1 VRSPIDDEIRQIF
14 DQCSGIVE
22 GEVATYIPELA
33 AADPTAHGL
42 CVMSVEGHC
51 YAYGAVDVPFTIQSI
66 SKVFAYAL
74 ALETH
79 GFDAVDELI
88 DVEPSGEAFNELS
101 LDPRTHRPRNPMIN
115 AGAITASSLLPGDGP
130 EQQVAALLD
139 YLAAFVGH
147 PLTVDARVY
156 ASEAATGH
164 RNRAIAHLLRSVDV
178 LTSDPMAAVD
188 VYFRQCSLQ
197 VTARDLALMAA
208 TLANGGVQPTTGRL
222 LVSRAVLRRVLS
234 VMAGCGMYDG
244 AGHWL
249 TEVGL
254 PAKSGVSGGILAVL
268 PSQFGV
274 ASYAPPLNEH
284 GNSVR
289 GVAAFRSLS
298 QHYGSHLFEPRLGRL
313 HTVRHRTADA
323 DDPTT
328 VRYSLQG
335 DLDVAGTE
343 SVLWQLTDEPSST
356 RRVVVD
362 LGATDR
368 VSGHAGE
375 LLAEMS
381 RRYLVDGRTL
391 EVVDPQELLA
401 GVPDVTRLPDGD
413 PPA

>member
-1 VRSPIDDEIRQIF
+1 MRSPIDDEIRQIF

-42 CVMSVEGHC
+42 CVMSVEGHS
-51 YAYGAVDVPFTIQSI
+51 YAYGAVDVPFTVQSI

-79 GFDAVDELI
+79 GFETVDELI

-101 LDPRTHRPRNPMIN
+101 LDARTHRPRNPMIN

-130 EQQVAALLD
+130 EQQVTALLD
-139 YLAAFVGH
+139 YLAGFVDH
-147 PLTVDARVY
+147 PLTVDDRVY
-156 ASEAATGH
+156 ASEASTGH
-164 RNRAIAHLLRSVDV
+164 RNRAIAYLLRSVDV
-178 LTSDPMAAVD
+178 LRTDPMAAVD
-188 VYFRQCSLQ
+188 VYFRQCSVQ

-208 TLANGGVQPTTGRL
+208 TLANGGVQPTTGKL

-274 ASYAPPLNEH
+274 ASFAPPLNEH

-298 QHYGSHLFEPRLGRL
+298 EHYGSHLFEPRLGRL
-313 HTVRHRTADA
+313 HTVRHRTTDV
-323 DDPTT
+323 DDPGT
-328 VRYSLQG
+328 VRYALQG

-343 SVLWQLTDEPSST
+343 SVLWQLTSEPPST

-368 VSGHAGE
+368 VSAHAGE

-391 EVVDPQELLA
+391 EVVDPQELLT
-401 GVPDVTRLPDGD
+401 GIPDVTRLT
-413 PPA
+413 

>member
-1 VRSPIDDEIRQIF
+1 MRSPIDDEIRQIF
-14 DQCSGIVE
+14 DQCSGISD

-42 CVMSVEGHC
+42 CVMSVEGHS

-66 SKVFAYAL
+66 SKIFAYAL
-74 ALETH
+74 ALETR
-79 GFDAVDELI
+79 GFEEVDALI

-101 LDPRTHRPRNPMIN
+101 LDSRTRRPRNPMIN
-115 AGAITASSLLPGDGP
+115 AGAITASSLLPGSSPD
-130 EQQVAALLD
+130 QQLAGLLA
-139 YLAAFVGH
+139 YLSAFVDH
-147 PLTVDARVY
+147 PLEIDERVY

-164 RNRAIAHLLRSVDV
+164 RNRAIAYLLRSVDV
-178 LTSDPMAAVD
+178 IRGDPMAAVD
-188 VYFRQCSLQ
+188 VYFRQCSIR
-197 VTARDLALMAA
+197 VTARDLAMFAA
-208 TLANGGVQPTTGRL
+208 VLANGGVQPSTGRL
-222 LVSRAVLRRVLS
+222 LVSRDVLRRVLS

-274 ASYAPPLNEH
+274 SSFAPPLNEH

-298 QHYGSHLFEPRLGRL
+298 LRYGSHLFEPRVGRL
-313 HTVRHRTADA
+313 HTVRRRTEDP
-323 DDPTT
+323 DDPGT
-328 VRYSLQG
+328 VRYALQG

-343 SVLWQLTDEPSST
+343 SVLWQLMTEPGST

-362 LGATDR
+362 LGVADR
-368 VSGHAGE
+368 ISGHAGE
-375 LLAEMS
+375 LLAEMA

-391 EVVDPQELLA
+391 EFIDPQGLLA
-401 GVPDVTRLPDGD
+401 GAPDVATSP
-413 PPA
+413 

>member
-1 VRSPIDDEIRQIF
+1 MRSPIDDEIRQIF
-14 DQCSGIVE
+14 DQCSGIDG

-33 AADPTAHGL
+33 DADPTAHGL
-42 CVMSVEGHC
+42 CVMSVEGHS

-79 GFDAVDELI
+79 GFDAVDALI

-101 LDPRTHRPRNPMIN
+101 LDARTHRPRNPMIN

-130 EQQVAALLD
+130 AQQVGALLD
-139 YLAAFVGH
+139 YLAAFVDH
-147 PLTVDARVY
+147 PLTVDERVH

-178 LTSDPMAAVD
+178 LTGDPMAAVD
-188 VYFRQCSLQ
+188 VYFQQCSVQ

-208 TLANGGVQPTTGRL
+208 TLANGGVQPATGRL

-254 PAKSGVSGGILAVL
+254 PAKSGVSGGLLAVL

-298 QHYGSHLFEPRLGRL
+298 ERYGSHLFEPRVGRL
-313 HTVRHRTADA
+313 HTVRHRTVDA
-323 DDPTT
+323 HDPGT
-328 VRYSLQG
+328 VRYALQG

-343 SVLWQLTDEPSST
+343 SVLWQLTSEPDST

-368 VSGHAGE
+368 VSEHAGQ

-391 EVVDPQELLA
+391 ELVDPQELLA
-401 GVPDVTRLPDGD
+401 GVPDLTRLD
-413 PPA
+413 

>member
-14 DQCSGIVE
+14 DQCSGIDA

-42 CVMSVEGHC
+42 CVMSVEGHS

-66 SKVFAYAL
+66 SKIFAYAL

-79 GFDAVDELI
+79 GFEAVDELI

-101 LDPRTHRPRNPMIN
+101 LDAQTHRPRNPMIN
-115 AGAITASSLLPGDGP
+115 AGAITASSLLPGTAP
-130 EQQVAALLD
+130 EQQLAALLH
-139 YLAAFVGH
+139 YLSAFIGH
-147 PLTVDARVY
+147 PLQIDDRVY

-164 RNRAIAHLLRSVDV
+164 RNRAIAHLLRSVGVIDG
-178 LTSDPMAAVD
+178 DPMAAVD
-188 VYFRQCSLQ
+188 VYFRQCSIQ
-197 VTARDLALMAA
+197 VTTRDLALLAA

-222 LVSRAVLRRVLS
+222 LVSPAVLRRVLS
-234 VMAGCGMYDG
+234 VMASCGMYDG
-244 AGHWL
+244 AGHWM

-289 GVAAFRSLS
+289 GVASFRSLS
-298 QHYGSHLFEPRLGRL
+298 QRYGSHLFEPRVGRL
-313 HTVRHRTADA
+313 HTVRHRTEDA
-323 DDPTT
+323 GDQGT
-328 VRYSLQG
+328 VRYALQG

-343 SVLWQLTDEPSST
+343 SVLWQLMTEPDST

-362 LGATDR
+362 LGAADR
-368 VSGHAGE
+368 ISGHAGE

-391 EVVDPQELLA
+391 AFIDPQGLLA
-401 GVPDVTRLPDGD
+401 GAPDVDRLS
-413 PPA
+413 

>member
-1 VRSPIDDEIRQIF
+1 MRSPIDDEIRQIF
-14 DQCSGIVE
+14 DQCSGISD

-42 CVMSVEGHC
+42 CVMSVEGHS

-66 SKVFAYAL
+66 SKIFAYAL
-74 ALETH
+74 ALETR
-79 GFDAVDELI
+79 GFEEVDALI

-101 LDPRTHRPRNPMIN
+101 LDSRTHRPRNPMIN
-115 AGAITASSLLPGDGP
+115 AGAITASSLLPGSSPD
-130 EQQVAALLD
+130 QQLAGLLA
-139 YLAAFVGH
+139 YLSAFVDH
-147 PLTVDARVY
+147 PLEIDERVY

-164 RNRAIAHLLRSVDV
+164 RNRAIAYLLRSVDV
-178 LTSDPMAAVD
+178 LRGDPMAAVD
-188 VYFRQCSLQ
+188 VYFRQCSIR
-197 VTARDLALMAA
+197 VTARDLAMFAA
-208 TLANGGVQPTTGRL
+208 VLANGGVQPTTGRL
-222 LVSRAVLRRVLS
+222 LVSRDVLRRVLS

-274 ASYAPPLNEH
+274 SSYAPRLNEH

-298 QHYGSHLFEPRLGRL
+298 LRYGSHLFEPRVGRL
-313 HTVRHRTADA
+313 HTVRRRTEDP
-323 DDPTT
+323 DDPGT
-328 VRYSLQG
+328 VRYALQG

-343 SVLWQLTDEPSST
+343 SVLWQLMTEPDST

-362 LGATDR
+362 LGVADR
-368 VSGHAGE
+368 ISGHAGE
-375 LLAEMS
+375 LLAEMG

-391 EVVDPQELLA
+391 EFIDPQGLLA
-401 GVPDVTRLPDGD
+401 GAPDVATLP
-413 PPA
+413 

>member
-156 ASEAATGH
+156 AAEAATGH

-197 VTARDLALMAA
+197 VTTRDLALMAA

-401 GVPDVTRLPDGD
+401 GVPDVTRSD
-413 PPA
+413 

>member
-1 VRSPIDDEIRQIF
+1 
-14 DQCSGIVE
+14 
-22 GEVATYIPELA
+22 
-33 AADPTAHGL
+33 
-42 CVMSVEGHC
+42 MSVEGHS

-66 SKVFAYAL
+66 SKIFAYAL

-79 GFDAVDELI
+79 GFEAVDELI

-101 LDPRTHRPRNPMIN
+101 LDAQTHRPRNPMIN
-115 AGAITASSLLPGDGP
+115 AGAITASSLLPGTAP
-130 EQQVAALLD
+130 EQQLAALLH
-139 YLAAFVGH
+139 YLSAFVGH
-147 PLTVDARVY
+147 PLEIDDRVY

-164 RNRAIAHLLRSVDV
+164 RNRAIAHLLRSVGV
-178 LTSDPMAAVD
+178 IGGDPMAAVD
-188 VYFRQCSLQ
+188 VYFRQCSIQ
-197 VTARDLALMAA
+197 VTTRDLALLAA

-222 LVSRAVLRRVLS
+222 LVSPAVLRRVLS
-234 VMAGCGMYDG
+234 VMASCGMYDG
-244 AGHWL
+244 AGHWM

-289 GVAAFRSLS
+289 GVASFRALS
-298 QHYGSHLFEPRLGRL
+298 QRYGSHLFEPRVGRL
-313 HTVRHRTADA
+313 HTVRHRTEDA
-323 DDPTT
+323 GDPGT
-328 VRYSLQG
+328 VRYALQG

-343 SVLWQLTDEPSST
+343 SVLWQLMTEPDST

-362 LGATDR
+362 LGVADR
-368 VSGHAGE
+368 ISGHAGE

-391 EVVDPQELLA
+391 AFIDPQGLLA
-401 GVPDVTRLPDGD
+401 GAPDVDRLS
-413 PPA
+413 

>member
-1 VRSPIDDEIRQIF
+1 VRSPIDDEIRDIF
-14 DQCSGIVE
+14 DRCAVIGD
-22 GEVATYIPELA
+22 GEVAAYIPELA
-33 AADPTAHGL
+33 TADPSAYGL

-74 ALETH
+74 ALETR
-79 GFDAVDELI
+79 GFDAVDALI

-101 LDPRTHRPRNPMIN
+101 LDSRTRRPRNPMIN
-115 AGAITASSLLPGDGP
+115 AGAITASSLLPGEGP
-130 EQQVAALLD
+130 EEQLAALLD
-139 YLAAFVGH
+139 YLGAFVDH
-147 PLTVDARVY
+147 PLEIDERVY
-156 ASEAATGH
+156 SSEAATGH

-178 LTSDPMAAVD
+178 ISGDPMAAVD
-188 VYFRQCSLQ
+188 VYFRQCSIR
-197 VTARDLALMAA
+197 VTARDLALLAA
-208 TLANGGVQPTTGRL
+208 TLANGGVQPCTGRL

-234 VMAGCGMYDG
+234 VMASCGMYDG
-244 AGHWL
+244 AGHWM

-274 ASYAPPLNEH
+274 ASFSPPLNDH

-298 QHYGSHLFEPRLGRL
+298 QRYGSHLFEPRVGRL
-313 HTVRHRTADA
+313 HTVRHRTLDT
-323 DDPTT
+323 DDDST
-328 VRYSLQG
+328 VRYALQG

-343 SVLWQLTDEPSST
+343 SVLWQLMTEPAGT
-356 RRVVVD
+356 RRVVID
-362 LGATDR
+362 LTATDR
-368 VSGHAGE
+368 ISGNAGE

-391 EVVDPQELLA
+391 EFVDPQELLVDA
-401 GVPDVTRLPDGD
+401 PDVARPS
-413 PPA
+413 

>member
-1 VRSPIDDEIRQIF
+1 MRSPIDDEIRDIF
-14 DQCSGIVE
+14 DRCAAIGE
-22 GEVATYIPELA
+22 GQVATYISELA
-33 AADPTAHGL
+33 TADPSAYGL

-66 SKVFAYAL
+66 SKIFAYAL
-74 ALETH
+74 ALETR
-79 GFDAVDELI
+79 GFDAVDALI

-101 LDPRTHRPRNPMIN
+101 LDSRTRRPRNPMIN
-115 AGAITASSLLPGDGP
+115 AGAITASSLLPGEGP
-130 EQQVAALLD
+130 EQQVAALLSC
-139 YLAAFVGH
+139 LGSFVDH
-147 PLTVDARVY
+147 PLEIDERVY

-178 LTSDPMAAVD
+178 IGGDPMAAVD
-188 VYFRQCSLQ
+188 VYFRQCSIL
-197 VTARDLALMAA
+197 VTARDLALLAA
-208 TLANGGVQPTTGRL
+208 TLANGGVQPSTGRL

-234 VMAGCGMYDG
+234 VMASCGMYDG
-244 AGHWL
+244 AGHWM

-298 QHYGSHLFEPRLGRL
+298 ERYGSHLFEPRVGRL
-313 HTVRHRTADA
+313 HTVRHRTQDA
-323 DDPTT
+323 DDCAT
-328 VRYSLQG
+328 VRYALQG

-343 SVLWQLTDEPSST
+343 SVLWQLMTEPTGT
-356 RRVVVD
+356 RRVVID
-362 LGATDR
+362 LTATDR
-368 VSGHAGE
+368 ISGHAGE

-391 EVVDPQELLA
+391 EFVDPQELLVGA
-401 GVPDVTRLPDGD
+401 PDVARLL
-413 PPA
+413 

>member
-1 VRSPIDDEIRQIF
+1 MRSPIDDEIRQIF
-14 DQCSGIVE
+14 DQCAGI
-22 GEVATYIPELA
+22 GDGQVATYIPELA
-33 AADPTAHGL
+33 DADPTAHGL
-42 CVMSVEGHC
+42 CVMSVEGHS

-101 LDPRTHRPRNPMIN
+101 LDSRTHRPRNPMIN
-115 AGAITASSLLPGDGP
+115 AGAITASSLLPGEGP
-130 EQQVAALLD
+130 EEQVAALLD
-139 YLAAFVGH
+139 YLSAFVDH
-147 PLTVDARVY
+147 QLIVDDRVY

-164 RNRAIAHLLRSVDV
+164 RNRAIAYLLRSVDV
-178 LTSDPMAAVD
+178 LTGDPMAAVD
-188 VYFRQCSLQ
+188 VYFRQCSIQ

-298 QHYGSHLFEPRLGRL
+298 QRYGSHLFEPRLGRL

-323 DDPTT
+323 DDPAT
-328 VRYSLQG
+328 VSYSLQG

-343 SVLWQLTDEPSST
+343 SVLWQLTDEPLST
-356 RRVVVD
+356 RRVVID

-391 EVVDPQELLA
+391 EVVDPQQLLA
-401 GVPDVTRLPDGD
+401 GVADVTRLP
-413 PPA
+413 

>member
-1 VRSPIDDEIRQIF
+1 MRSPIDDEIRDIF
-14 DQCSGIVE
+14 DRCAVISE
-22 GEVATYIPELA
+22 GRVATYIPELA
-33 AADPTAHGL
+33 TADPSAYGL

-66 SKVFAYAL
+66 SKIFAYAL
-74 ALETH
+74 ALETR
-79 GFDAVDELI
+79 GFDAVDALI

-101 LDPRTHRPRNPMIN
+101 LDSRTRRPRNPMIN
-115 AGAITASSLLPGDGP
+115 AGAITASSLLPGEGP
-130 EQQVAALLD
+130 EQQLAALLG
-139 YLAAFVGH
+139 YLGAFVDH
-147 PLTVDARVY
+147 PLEIDDQVY

-178 LTSDPMAAVD
+178 IGGDPMAAVD
-188 VYFRQCSLQ
+188 VYFRQCSIR
-197 VTARDLALMAA
+197 VTARDLALLAA

-234 VMAGCGMYDG
+234 VMASCGMYDG
-244 AGHWL
+244 AGHWM

-298 QHYGSHLFEPRLGRL
+298 DRYGSHLFEPRVGRL
-313 HTVRHRTADA
+313 HTVRHRTRDA
-323 DDPTT
+323 EDPGT
-328 VRYSLQG
+328 VRYALQG

-343 SVLWQLTDEPSST
+343 SVLWQLMTEPTGT

-362 LGATDR
+362 LTATDR
-368 VSGHAGE
+368 ISGHAGE

-391 EVVDPQELLA
+391 EFRDPQELLVGA
-401 GVPDVTRLPDGD
+401 PDVARLP
-413 PPA
+413 

>member
-1 VRSPIDDEIRQIF
+1 MRSPIDDEIRQIF
-14 DQCSGIVE
+14 DQCSGIDE

-33 AADPTAHGL
+33 DADPTAHGL
-42 CVMSVEGHC
+42 CVMSVEGHS
-51 YAYGAVDVPFTIQSI
+51 YAYGAVDVGFTIQSI

-74 ALETH
+74 ALESH
-79 GFDAVDELI
+79 GFDAVDALI

-101 LDPRTHRPRNPMIN
+101 LDARTHRPRNPMIN

-130 EQQVAALLD
+130 AQQVAALLD
-139 YLAAFVGH
+139 YLAAFVDH
-147 PLTVDARVY
+147 PLTVDERVH
-156 ASEAATGH
+156 ASESATGH
-164 RNRAIAHLLRSVDV
+164 RNRAIAYLLRSVDV
-178 LTSDPMAAVD
+178 LTGDPMAAVD
-188 VYFRQCSLQ
+188 VYFQQCAIQ

-298 QHYGSHLFEPRLGRL
+298 EQYGSHLFEPRRGRL
-313 HTVRHRTADA
+313 HTVRHRTSDA
-323 DDPTT
+323 DDPGT
-328 VRYSLQG
+328 VRYALQG

-343 SVLWQLTDEPSST
+343 SVLWQLTSEPDST

-368 VSGHAGE
+368 VSEHAGE

-381 RRYLVDGRTL
+381 RRYLVDGRAL
-391 EVVDPQELLA
+391 EVVDPQQLLA
-401 GVPDVTRLPDGD
+401 GVPDVTRLD
-413 PPA
+413 

>member
-1 VRSPIDDEIRQIF
+1 MRSPIDDEIRQIF
-14 DQCSGIVE
+14 DQCSGIDG

-33 AADPTAHGL
+33 DADPTAHGL
-42 CVMSVEGHC
+42 CVMSVEGHS

-79 GFDAVDELI
+79 GFDAVDALI

-101 LDPRTHRPRNPMIN
+101 LDARTHRPRNPMIN

-130 EQQVAALLD
+130 AQQVGALLG
-139 YLAAFVGH
+139 YLAAFVDH
-147 PLTVDARVY
+147 PLTVDERVH

-178 LTSDPMAAVD
+178 LTGDPMAAVD
-188 VYFRQCSLQ
+188 VYFQQCSVQ

-208 TLANGGVQPTTGRL
+208 TLANGGVQPANGRL

-254 PAKSGVSGGILAVL
+254 PAKSGVSGGLLAVL

-298 QHYGSHLFEPRLGRL
+298 ERYGSHLFEPRVGRL
-313 HTVRHRTADA
+313 HTVRHRTVDA
-323 DDPTT
+323 DDPGT
-328 VRYSLQG
+328 VRYALQG

-343 SVLWQLTDEPSST
+343 SVLWQLTSEPDST

-368 VSGHAGE
+368 VSEHAGQ

-391 EVVDPQELLA
+391 ELVDPQELLA
-401 GVPDVTRLPDGD
+401 GVPDLTRLD
-413 PPA
+413 